1 MSLHWPPL
9 DPPMGVRIKRLRM
22 GLASYFMFLL
32 PLVFAVEQGWVQFG
46 YPGLALF
53 ALAGLVANLA
63 CWVAIRSGWS
73 RRLRDPALT
82 LPQIALAS
90 GLALLMVRFAD
101 EARGVLL
108 MLFISSFFFGIFAL
122 TTRQMLALAVAI
134 LAGYAGLVVLP
145 MARDAPGSEALRLE
159 QLRFLT
165 LAMILVWMSLIGGYV
180 VRLRHKLAQAL
191 ERLRALASHD
201 ELTGVYN
208 RRHLMEILLREKE
221 RADRFGHQ
229 FALCIV
235 DIDHFK
241 AINDS
246 HGHPVG
252 DEVLRAFAQRMRAH
266 TRRMDWVA
274 REDPRT
280 DPGAFGRFG
289 GEEFLL
295 VLPHATSAGARLCL
309 DRIRQALRL
318 DPIATAAGPIPVR
331 FSAGIAGYRQNE
343 PVDETLARAD
353 AALYRAKRAG
363 RDRIEDE
370 GVGGPEPPVGTPAAN
385 VVGRGS

>member
-1 MSLHWPPL
+1 MR
-9 DPPMGVRIKRLRM
+9 VRIKRLRM
-22 GLASYFMFLL
+22 GLASYLMFLL
-32 PLVFAVEQGWVQFG
+32 PLVFAVEQGWVRFG
-46 YPGLALF
+46 YVGLALF
-53 ALAGLVANLA
+53 ALAGLVSNLVF
-63 CWVAIRSGWS
+63 WLAIRSGAS
-73 RRLRDPALT
+73 RRLKDPALT
-82 LPQIALAS
+82 LPQIACAAA
-90 GLALLMVRFAD
+90 LALLMVRFAD

-122 TTRQMLALAVAI
+122 TTRQMLALAAAI
-134 LAGYAGLVVLP
+134 LLGYAGLVLLP
-145 MARDAPGSEALRLE
+145 MARSAPGSEALRLE

-165 LAMILVWMSLIGGYV
+165 LSMILVWMSLIGGYV
-180 VRLRHKLAQAL
+180 VRLRQRLAEAM

-221 RADRFGHQ
+221 RADRFRHQ

-241 AINDS
+241 AINDD
-246 HGHPVG
+246 HGHLVG

-274 REDPRT
+274 REDGRS

-295 VLPHATSAGARLCL
+295 VLPHATCDGARLCL
-309 DRIRQALRL
+309 ERIRQALRL
-318 DPIATAAGPIPVR
+318 DPITTAVGPIPAR
-331 FSAGIAGYRQNE
+331 FSAGIAAYRHG
-343 PVDETLARAD
+343 ETVEDTLSRAD
-353 AALYRAKRAG
+353 TALYRAKRAG
-363 RDRIEDE
+363 RDRIEEED
-370 GVGGPEPPVGTPAAN
+370 GCEPGAHAPPGAMP
-385 VVGRGS
+385 S